1 MKISNIRN
9 SNGKDYI
16 SFKKELFI
24 KPNIIL
30 FNIILPCVM
39 IYANIFLISQIKN
52 LYLNLLMLPI
62 SAFWMAFWIR
72 AYLLHFHEIAHFNIH
87 KNKKINDI
95 IGNIFFT
102 PFFGMWIKQY
112 RKHHWKHHNHLGT
125 HDDTE
130 VSYHSPINFREITSG
145 LMGIY
150 IIKMLFKYFLYF
162 SEKNNDES
170 NRLKNTF
177 LFISSLLLMIAAQI
191 IISFILYNFFSIFLA
206 ISWLLGFFIFSPFL
220 EKIRQ
225 TCEHRSFDSS
235 KDIDYKK
242 VEHGPVTRLFGDN
255 FFSKYFGAAGFNKHL
270 LHHIDPEV
278 SYTCFKELEDF
289 LVKSDLSN
297 LILSNRSSY
306 LKTFKSL
313 YNK

>member
-1 MKISNIRN
+1 MEISNIRN
-9 SNGKDYI
+9 SNSIDYI
-16 SFKKELFI
+16 SFKKELSI
-24 KPNIIL
+24 KSYVIL
-30 FNIILPCVM
+30 INIILPWVM
-39 IYANIFLISQIKN
+39 ICANVFLISQIQN
-52 LYLNLLMLPI
+52 LYLNLLMIPI
-62 SAFWMAFWIR
+62 SAFWMAFWVR

-87 KNKKINDI
+87 KNKKVNDI
-95 IGNIFFT
+95 IGNVFFT

-125 HDDTE
+125 HADTE
-130 VSYHSPINFREITSG
+130 VSYHNPINLGEIISG
-145 LMGIY
+145 LTGIY
-150 IIKMLFKYFLYF
+150 ILKILFKYFLYF
-162 SEKNNDES
+162 SKKNEES
-170 NRLKNTF
+170 NYLKNIF
-177 LFISSLLLMIAAQI
+177 LFISSVSLMIVTQI

-225 TCEHRSFDSS
+225 TCEHRSFNSS

-242 VEHGPVTRLFGDN
+242 IEHGPVTRLFGDD

-278 SYTCFKELEDF
+278 SYTRFKELEDF

>member
-1 MKISNIRN
+1 MEISNIRN
-9 SNGKDYI
+9 SNSIDYI
-16 SFKKELFI
+16 SFKKELSI
-24 KPNIIL
+24 KSYVIL
-30 FNIILPCVM
+30 INIILPWVM
-39 IYANIFLISQIKN
+39 ICANVFLISQIQN
-52 LYLNLLMLPI
+52 LYLNLLMIPI
-62 SAFWMAFWIR
+62 SAFWMAFWVR

-87 KNKKINDI
+87 KNKKVNDI
-95 IGNIFFT
+95 IGNVFFT

-125 HDDTE
+125 HADTE
-130 VSYHSPINFREITSG
+130 VSYHNPINLGEIISG
-145 LMGIY
+145 LTGIY
-150 IIKMLFKYFLYF
+150 ILKILFKYFLYF
-162 SEKNNDES
+162 SKKNEES
-170 NRLKNTF
+170 NYLKNIF
-177 LFISSLLLMIAAQI
+177 LFISSVSLMIVTQI
-191 IISFILYNFFSIFLA
+191 IISFILYNFFSIFLS

-235 KDIDYKK
+235 KDIDYTKI
-242 VEHGPVTRLFGDN
+242 EHGPVTRLFGDD

-278 SYTCFKELEDF
+278 SYTRFKELEDF

>member
-1 MKISNIRN
+1 MEISNIRN
-9 SNGKDYI
+9 GNAVDYI
-16 SFKKELFI
+16 SFKKELSI
-24 KPNIIL
+24 KSYVIL
-30 FNIILPCVM
+30 INIILPWVM
-39 IYANIFLISQIKN
+39 ICVNVFLISQIQN
-52 LYLNLLMLPI
+52 LYLNLLMIPT
-62 SAFWMAFWIR
+62 SAFWMAFWVR

-95 IGNIFFT
+95 IGNVFFT

-125 HDDTE
+125 HEDTE
-130 VSYHSPINFREITSG
+130 VSYHNPINLGEIISG
-145 LMGIY
+145 LTGIY
-150 IIKMLFKYFLYF
+150 ILKILFKYFLYF
-162 SEKNNDES
+162 SKKNDES
-170 NRLKNTF
+170 NYLQNIF
-177 LFISSLLLMIAAQI
+177 LFISSVSLMIVTQI

-206 ISWLLGFFIFSPFL
+206 VSWLLGFFIFSPFL

-242 VEHGPVTRLFGDN
+242 VEHGPVTRLFGDD

-278 SYTCFKELEDF
+278 SYTRFKELEDF

-306 LKTFKSL
+306 SKTFKSL

>member
-1 MKISNIRN
+1 
-9 SNGKDYI
+9 
-16 SFKKELFI
+16 
-24 KPNIIL
+24 
-30 FNIILPCVM
+30 
-39 IYANIFLISQIKN
+39 
-52 LYLNLLMLPI
+52 
-62 SAFWMAFWIR
+62 
-72 AYLLHFHEIAHFNIH
+72 
-87 KNKKINDI
+87 
-95 IGNIFFT
+95 
-102 PFFGMWIKQY
+102 MWIKQY

-125 HDDTE
+125 HEDTE
-130 VSYHSPINFREITSG
+130 VSYHNPINLGEIISG
-145 LMGIY
+145 LTGIY
-150 IIKMLFKYFLYF
+150 ILKILFKYFLYF
-162 SEKNNDES
+162 SKKNDES
-170 NRLKNTF
+170 NYLQNIF
-177 LFISSLLLMIAAQI
+177 LFISSVSLMIVTQI

-206 ISWLLGFFIFSPFL
+206 VSWLLGFFIFSPFL

-242 VEHGPVTRLFGDN
+242 VEHGPVTRLFGDD

-278 SYTCFKELEDF
+278 SYTRFKELEDF

-306 LKTFKSL
+306 SKTFKSL

>member
-1 MKISNIRN
+1 MEISNIRN

-30 FNIILPCVM
+30 FNIILPLVM
-39 IYANIFLISQIKN
+39 IYANIFLILQIKN
-52 LYLNLLMLPI
+52 LYLNLLILPI
-62 SAFWMAFWIR
+62 SAFWIR
-72 AYLLHFHEIAHFNIH
+72 AYLLYFHEIAHFNIH

-95 IGNIFFT
+95 IGNVFFT

-125 HDDTE
+125 HADT
-130 VSYHSPINFREITSG
+130 
-145 LMGIY
+145 
-150 IIKMLFKYFLYF
+150 
-162 SEKNNDES
+162 
-170 NRLKNTF
+170 
-177 LFISSLLLMIAAQI
+177 
-191 IISFILYNFFSIFLA
+191 
-206 ISWLLGFFIFSPFL
+206 
-220 EKIRQ
+220 
-225 TCEHRSFDSS
+225 
-235 KDIDYKK
+235 
-242 VEHGPVTRLFGDN
+242 
-255 FFSKYFGAAGFNKHL
+255 
-270 LHHIDPEV
+270 EV